1 MEDTIKKLFEVDPKE
16 VPSSIPLFPLEN
28 VLLLPFG
35 KLPLNIFEE
44 RYINMVLD
52 SLKSH
57 RMIGIIQPRNNNNDF
72 FMMGCIGKITSYIE
86 TPDYRLVLNLE
97 GVCRFALHE
106 RNLTPKG
113 YYQAIID
120 TTSYLD
126 DLKSLEPMIDRDGLT
141 KKYAD
146 FFKMKKL
153 QIDRE
158 VLGETSNLQLLSTLA
173 MLAPF
178 NKIDKQAI
186 LESPNLK
193 ESVNNLNSII
203 DLNKFNGKILSVVF
217 KEYRKDELK
226 FISFNAKKARGLMTQ
241 FIIKNKID
249 SNKDIKEFDYDN
261 YNFDSKLSDDST
273 FVFTR

>member
-1 MEDTIKKLFEVDPKE
+1 MEDSIKKLFDIDPNKI
-16 VPSSIPLFPLEN
+16 PSSIPLFPLEN

-52 SLKSH
+52 SLKTH
-57 RMIGIIQPRNNNNDF
+57 RMIGIIQPKNNNNDF

-97 GVCRFALHE
+97 GVCRFVLHE

-113 YYQAIID
+113 YYQASID
-120 TTSYLD
+120 TSNYLE
-126 DLKSLEPMIDRDGLT
+126 DLNSMEPMIDRNSLI
-141 KKYAD
+141 KKYAN

-153 QIDRE
+153 EIDKE
-158 VLGETSNLQLLSTLA
+158 VLAETSNLQLLSTLA

-186 LESPNLK
+186 LESPNVK
-193 ESVNNLNSII
+193 ERINTINSIL
-203 DLNKFNGKILSVVF
+203 DLNTFQVV
-217 KEYRKDELK
+217 
-226 FISFNAKKARGLMTQ
+226 
-241 FIIKNKID
+241 
-249 SNKDIKEFDYDN
+249 SNN
-261 YNFDSKLSDDST
+261 SNQLN
-273 FVFTR
+273 

>member
-1 MEDTIKKLFEVDPKE
+1 MEDSIKKLFDINPKKI
-16 VPSSIPLFPLEN
+16 PSSIPLFPLEN

-57 RMIGIIQPRNNNNDF
+57 RMIGIIQPKNNNNDF

-86 TPDYRLVLNLE
+86 TPDYRLVLNIE
-97 GVCRFALHE
+97 GVCRFILRE

-113 YYQAIID
+113 YYQANID
-120 TTSYLD
+120 TSEYLNDLD
-126 DLKSLEPMIDRDGLT
+126 DLEPMINRNSLIQ
-141 KKYAD
+141 KYAN

-153 QIDRE
+153 EIDQD
-158 VLGETSNLQLLSTLA
+158 VLSETSNLQLLSTLA

-186 LESPNLK
+186 LESPNIL
-193 ESVNNLNSII
+193 ERINTINSIL
-203 DLNKFNGKILSVVF
+203 DLNTFQVV
-217 KEYRKDELK
+217 
-226 FISFNAKKARGLMTQ
+226 
-241 FIIKNKID
+241 
-249 SNKDIKEFDYDN
+249 
-261 YNFDSKLSDDST
+261 SKTTNQLN
-273 FVFTR
+273 

>member
-1 MEDTIKKLFEVDPKE
+1 MEDSIKKLFDIDPNKI
-16 VPSSIPLFPLEN
+16 PSSIPLFPLEN

-52 SLKSH
+52 SLKTH
-57 RMIGIIQPRNNNNDF
+57 RMIGIIQPKNNNNDF

-97 GVCRFALHE
+97 GVCRFVLHE

-113 YYQAIID
+113 YYQASID
-120 TTSYLD
+120 TSDYLD
-126 DLKSLEPMIDRDGLT
+126 DLNSMEPMIDRNSLIQ
-141 KKYAD
+141 KYAN

-153 QIDRE
+153 EIDKE
-158 VLGETSNLQLLSTLA
+158 VLAETSNLQLLSTLA

-186 LESPNLK
+186 LESPDVK
-193 ESVNNLNSII
+193 ERINTINSIL
-203 DLNKFNGKILSVVF
+203 DLNTFQVV
-217 KEYRKDELK
+217 
-226 FISFNAKKARGLMTQ
+226 
-241 FIIKNKID
+241 
-249 SNKDIKEFDYDN
+249 SNN
-261 YNFDSKLSDDST
+261 SNQLN
-273 FVFTR
+273 

>member
-1 MEDTIKKLFEVDPKE
+1 MEDSIKKLFDVDPDKI
-16 VPSSIPLFPLEN
+16 PSSIPLFPLEN

-52 SLKSH
+52 SLKTH
-57 RMIGIIQPRNNNNDF
+57 RMIGIIQPKNNNNDF

-97 GVCRFALHE
+97 GVCRFVLHE

-113 YYQAIID
+113 YYQASVD
-120 TTSYLD
+120 VSDYLD
-126 DLKSLEPMIDRDGLT
+126 DLNSMEPMIDRNSLIQ
-141 KKYAD
+141 KYAN

-153 QIDRE
+153 EIDKE
-158 VLGETSNLQLLSTLA
+158 VLAETSNLQLLSTLA

-186 LESPNLK
+186 LESPNVK
-193 ESVNNLNSII
+193 ERINTINSIL
-203 DLNKFNGKILSVVF
+203 DLNTFQVV
-217 KEYRKDELK
+217 
-226 FISFNAKKARGLMTQ
+226 
-241 FIIKNKID
+241 
-249 SNKDIKEFDYDN
+249 SNN
-261 YNFDSKLSDDST
+261 SNQLN
-273 FVFTR
+273 